1 MLKALIVILSIA
13 LAAGAGV
20 YYFFWLPVD
29 SSELPIPAQ
38 LKTIRRSAHGAGVIE
53 GNSTITHLKFPFAGI
68 VTTLEPKENGTV
80 QLGDVVATMDSTEV
94 DDRIALEEIA
104 LKEAKAKRD
113 GVAARKKADLA
124 EKKEAE
130 LKRARAETLDAET
143 RLLKLKAPA
152 SAAEW
157 QQRQEDARLA
167 AERAQRALTLAEAE
181 QKQLLAHPTPHELGA
196 ADARLAVAK
205 IRGEEAKRSGQGS
218 DAAAAELRF
227 ALADYDKI
235 KQGASAEDR
244 EVAAARTAQARTELD
259 RAESEKRRLD
269 KPQPPTPVPPV
280 EIEMAQKALAEAQA
294 REDKKHEELDL
305 LRHDAEAA
313 ELKTSDAAVER
324 CEQTLKSLKRM
335 KLGYELHAP
344 FKGLVVKR
352 LVEPDTL
359 LMPYED
365 VLWIVA
371 FNHKRVRAEFDIE
384 KLQALIKPD
393 LKAIIKS
400 RAFGKE
406 ELTARV
412 VEMSKIGPRKLLQD
426 DPSQPKGG
434 EVVEVI
440 MEIDKPTDPAMLPIF
455 ELLRPG
461 LRVEADIVLESRAN
475 VLSVPKSYVS
485 SDIVNGVDISYVMK
499 VDANAKKQK
508 YDSAHKQDVKCGM
521 RDEYYVEIEEGLNV
535 DDLIVKPKSQG
546 K

>member
-1 MLKALIVILSIA
+1 MLKALIVILSLVLA
-13 LAAGAGV
+13 TAAGM
-20 YYFFWLPVD
+20 YYFFWLPAD

-68 VTTLEPKENGTV
+68 VNNIEAKENGTV
-80 QLGDVVATMDSTEV
+80 QLGDTVATMDSTEM
-94 DDRIALEEIA
+94 DDRIAQEEIA

-113 GVAARKKADLA
+113 AIVARKKSDLV

-130 LKRARAETLDAET
+130 LKHAKAETLDAE
-143 RLLKLKAPA
+143 LKVLRLKAPA
-152 SAAEW
+152 AAADW
-157 QQRQEDARLA
+157 QMRQEDAKIA
-167 AERAQRALTLAEAE
+167 VERAQRALTLAEAE
-181 QKQLLAHPTPHELGA
+181 QKLLLTHPTPHELEA
-196 ADARLAVAK
+196 AEARLAAAK
-205 IRGEEAKRSGQGS
+205 LRIGQNAEAT
-218 DAAAAELRF
+218 AAELRF

-235 KQGASAEDR
+235 KHGVSAEEK
-244 EVAAARTAQARTELD
+244 EVAAARIAQARTELD

-269 KPQPPTPVPPV
+269 KPQPAVPVPAA
-280 EIEMAQKALAEAQA
+280 EIELAQKALAEAQS

-305 LRHDAEAA
+305 LRHDAEEA
-313 ELKTSDAAVER
+313 EKKTSDAAVER
-324 CEQTLKSLKRM
+324 CEQNLKSMKRM

-371 FNHKRVRAEFDIE
+371 FTHKRVRAEFDIE
-384 KLQALIKPD
+384 KLQALLKPD
-393 LKAIIKS
+393 LSATIKS

-440 MEIDKPTDPAMLPIF
+440 MEIDKPTDPAKLPIF

-461 LRVEADIVLESRAN
+461 LRVEADIILESRAN
-475 VLSVPKSYVS
+475 VLAVPKSYVS
-485 SDIVNGVDISYVMK
+485 SENGENGVDKMYVMK

-508 YDSAHKQDVKCGM
+508 SDSAHKQDVTCGM
-521 RDEYYVEIEEGLNV
+521 RDEYYVEIVEGLSV
-535 DDLIVKPKSQG
+535 DDLIVKPKAQG